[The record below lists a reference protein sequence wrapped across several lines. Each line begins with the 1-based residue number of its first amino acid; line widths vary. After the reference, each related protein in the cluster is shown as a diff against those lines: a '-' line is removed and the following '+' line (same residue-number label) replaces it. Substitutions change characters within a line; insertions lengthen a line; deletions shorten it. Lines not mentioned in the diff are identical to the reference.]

1 MASEESSTKPKFDTK
16 VAAQILEEV
25 TKKVLRD
32 AVYRADRVSEWQA
45 AINHDCITRLTQIKG
60 TFKYIVTSTI
70 LEPVGAGVH
79 ATSTS
84 LWDAETDGSTVYRHD
99 GKGVIAIVQAFGL
112 AV

>member
-1 MASEESSTKPKFDTK
+1 MASEESLVKPKFDTK
-16 VAAQILEEV
+16 VATQILEEV

-32 AVYRADRVSEWQA
+32 AEYRADKVPEWQA

-70 LEPVGAGVH
+70 LESLGAGVH
-79 ATSTS
+79 ATSAN
-84 LWDAETDGSTVYRHD
+84 LWDAETDGSSVYRYE
-99 GKGVIAIVQAFGL
+99 GKSVIAIVQAFGL